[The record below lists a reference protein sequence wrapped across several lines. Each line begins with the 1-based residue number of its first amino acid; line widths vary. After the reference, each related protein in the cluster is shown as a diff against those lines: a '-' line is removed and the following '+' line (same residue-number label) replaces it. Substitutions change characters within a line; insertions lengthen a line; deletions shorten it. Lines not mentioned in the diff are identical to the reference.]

1 MLRKILSLAFIGV
14 GIALC
19 ILFYAAVDLPEDLSA
34 YFKIGF
40 YGQFGH
46 MAIAIE
52 LFVAGYHLFRNHPKT
67 NFTMGLFGFTA
78 VLDPIFTYLGIFTSN
93 MSLYGT
99 MIFLGFAIVAFW
111 IAFTNAFGSGK
122 ISVLNIILS
131 FSLGVIIELFFN
143 YF

>member
-14 GIALC
+14 GITLC
-19 ILFYAAVDLPEDLSA
+19 IVFYAAVDLPEDVRSYLRV
-34 YFKIGF
+34 GF
-40 YGQFGH
+40 YGQFGR

-52 LFVAGYHLFRNHPKT
+52 LLVAGFHLFRNHPKT

-93 MSLYGT
+93 MPLYGT
-99 MIFLGFAIVAFW
+99 IIFLCFAVISFW

-122 ISVLNIILS
+122 ISVLNVILT